1 MKTATIEVL
10 EPGEV
15 ILGSRTNGQY
25 YVREY
30 DDGEEMGGCFF
41 KTEKEAKEYI
51 IEYTKSY
58 GEK

>member
-1 MKTATIEVL
+1 
-10 EPGEV
+10 V

-51 IEYTKSY
+51 IEYTKSF
-58 GEK
+58 EE